1 MPREEG
7 TVFVYNKTKETFLA
21 YRVKVADSILSRLI
35 GLLGKRSLALDSGL
49 WIVPSSGVH
58 TLGMLFTID
67 VVFLDK
73 NLKVV
78 GLRELLRPFSI
89 TGLNLQADSVIELP
103 AHTIFKSRT
112 EIGDALVV
120 SSHESALTANR
131 NASEVQDFE
140 STPKVTSAR

>member
-1 MPREEG
+1 
-7 TVFVYNKTKETFLA
+7 ETFLA
-21 YRVKVADSILSRLI
+21 YRVKVADSILSRLV

-103 AHTIFKSRT
+103 ALTRVRIF
-112 EIGDALVV
+112 EGN
-120 SSHESALTANR
+120 H
-131 NASEVQDFE
+131 DF
-140 STPKVTSAR
+140 VGC